1 MTETTAYYTCC
12 DPADPCACMSMRTNY
27 NFLCDWLALF
37 PDGLEEVDEDSF
49 IRCLVVG
56 TGLGCGVI
64 RTNLYIA
71 DQLKRMPRLCE
82 FALTMRHLDRAR
94 LVAIEHACV
103 SVKDEL
109 LPLVEEEI
117 IRLLTPT
124 KPRQMLITARTI
136 TEKIKEII
144 TQIDP
149 PAAERSAYESEEQL
163 DMSHQ
168 PDGISTLT
176 CTFRADEGHEVHTI
190 LKSVAARE
198 HCTQAQAL
206 LQLIRQ
212 QTTATVVLNLYA
224 PQDNHQPVNFGGT
237 HTLDATAAAE
247 WLDRVTR
254 TRDIDCYANAHT
266 PAYRIPEAMKAFVK
280 GRDGGCRFPGCG
292 ARAEVCDIDH
302 VVPYDQGGATAPANL
317 QCLCR
322 HCHNLKTDGMATATI
337 SKDAT
342 VTWTMHD
349 GSTVTTTPQGPI
361 APTIKHRD
369 SRWAVSIAER
379 RKRRINRAA

>member
-1 MTETTAYYTCC
+1 
-12 DPADPCACMSMRTNY
+12 
-27 NFLCDWLALF
+27 
-37 PDGLEEVDEDSF
+37 
-49 IRCLVVG
+49 
-56 TGLGCGVI
+56 
-64 RTNLYIA
+64 
-71 DQLKRMPRLCE
+71 
-82 FALTMRHLDRAR
+82 
-94 LVAIEHACV
+94 
-103 SVKDEL
+103 
-109 LPLVEEEI
+109 
-117 IRLLTPT
+117 
-124 KPRQMLITARTI
+124 MLITARTI

-144 TQIDP
+144 AQIDP

-176 CTFRADEGHEVHTI
+176 CTFRADEGHEVHAI

-254 TRDIDCYANAHT
+254 TRDIDYYANAHT

-322 HCHNLKTDGMATATI
+322 RCHNLKTDGMVTATI

-342 VTWTMHD
+342 VAWTMPD
-349 GSTVTTTPQGPI
+349 GSTVTTMPHGPV
-361 APTIKHRD
+361 APTIRHRD